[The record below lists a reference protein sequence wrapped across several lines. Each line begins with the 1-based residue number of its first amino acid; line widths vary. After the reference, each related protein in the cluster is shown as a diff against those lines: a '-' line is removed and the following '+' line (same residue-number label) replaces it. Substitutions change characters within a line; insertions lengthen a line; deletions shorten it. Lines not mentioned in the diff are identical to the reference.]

1 MVTAIDTSSVCVQA
15 SGDLS
20 SVQALHLDEYVLD
33 VINGQVDALRF
44 NIAFHDFLRLWIRKE
59 RLQEVTI
66 QEPERRLRVGMPAGV
81 CRRPESVDRE
91 KQAVSAVSVKMQT
104 GTYWV

>member
-20 SVQALHLDEYVLD
+20 SVQALHLNEYVLD
-33 VINGQVDALRF
+33 VINGQVDALRL

-59 RLQEVTI
+59 RLQEVAI
-66 QEPERRLRVGMPAGV
+66 QEPVRRLSI
-81 CRRPESVDRE
+81 C
-91 KQAVSAVSVKMQT
+91 VSAR
-104 GTYWV
+104 

>member
-20 SVQALHLDEYVLD
+20 SVQALHLNEYVLD
-33 VINGQVDALRF
+33 VINGQVDALRL
-44 NIAFHDFLRLWIRKE
+44 NIAFDDFLRLWIRKE

-66 QEPERRLRVGMPAGV
+66 QEPVRRLSIR
-81 CRRPESVDRE
+81 
-91 KQAVSAVSVKMQT
+91 VSAR
-104 GTYWV
+104 